1 MFVTGFGPTKTVAAS
16 LDESRRG
23 QLERDF
29 IDFHE
34 RYRND
39 RGIAMP
45 REYLVTIGTRK

>member
-1 MFVTGFGPTKTVAAS
+1 VAAG

-23 QLERDF
+23 LKRDF

-34 RYRND
+34 RYQND

-45 REYLVTIGTRK
+45 REYSVTIGTRK